1 MTEITVN
8 GMTCTSCA
16 THVKD
21 ALEKIP
27 GVNAA
32 VVSYPESRAQV
43 MADTAVSHNQLLAA
57 IAALG
62 YQGSIRVGDFKDE
75 PKIRDA
81 LEGAGLHI
89 AIIGSGGAAMAAA
102 LKAVEQGA
110 TVTLIER
117 GTIGGT
123 CVNIGCVPSKIMIRA
138 AHIAHLRRE
147 SPFDGGIAAT
157 VPAIDRS
164 KLLAQQQARVDE
176 LRHAKYEGI
185 LDGNPAITVL
195 HGEARFKD
203 DQSLVVRLNEGGER
217 EVTFDR
223 CLVATGASP
232 AVPPIPG
239 LKESPY
245 WTSTEALVSD
255 TIPARLA
262 VIGSS
267 VVALELAQAF
277 ARLGSQVTILARSTL
292 FFREDPAIGE
302 AVTAAFRAEGIEVLE
317 HTQASQVAHVNGEFV
332 LTTGH
337 GELRAD
343 KLLVATGRA
352 PNTRSLALDA
362 AGVTVNAQG
371 AIVIDQGMRTSN
383 PNIYAAGDC
392 TDQPQFVYVA
402 AAAGTRAAIN
412 MTGGDAALNLTA
424 MPAVVFTDPQ
434 VATVGYSEAEA
445 HHDGIET
452 DSRTLTLDNVP
463 RALANFDT
471 RGFIK
476 LVIEEGSGRLIGV
489 QAVAPEAGELIQTAV
504 LAIRNRMTVQE
515 LADQLFPYLTMVEGL
530 KLAAQTPLG
539 EICRYRVCRVMPSSR
554 HRSPT
559 LVSGCPIAAIARRS
573 LAAVIL
579 NGRPPFRPR
588 ARADAKPAMVRSAI
602 NSRSNSANAAK
613 MPKTSL
619 PAAVVVSMAAPW
631 PVNTLRPMP
640 RAVRSCTV
648 LMRWRKSRPSRSSF
662 HTTSVSPGR
671 SAFRQLTKPGRS
683 SRLPDAWSS

>member
-1 MTEITVN
+1 MTHLKIT
-8 GMTCTSCA
+8 GMTCDSCA
-16 THVKD
+16 AHVKE
-21 ALEKIP
+21 ALEKVP
-27 GVNAA
+27 GVQSAIVSYAKGAAQLALDPGTAPDALTAA
-32 VVSYPESRAQV
+32 VAG
-43 MADTAVSHNQLLAA
+43 
-57 IAALG
+57 LG
-62 YQGSIRVGDFKDE
+62 YKAMLADAPPTDNRTGLFDKVRGWMGAADKGSGGERPLQV
-75 PKIRDA
+75 A
-81 LEGAGLHI
+81 V
-89 AIIGSGGAAMAAA
+89 IGSGGAAMAAA

-110 TVTLIER
+110 QVTLIER

-123 CVNIGCVPSKIMIRA
+123 CVNVGCVPSKIMIRA

-147 SPFDGGIAAT
+147 SPFDGGMPPTPPTIL
-157 VPAIDRS
+157 RER
-164 KLLAQQQARVDE
+164 LLAQQQARVEE

-185 LDGNPAITVL
+185 LDGNSAITVL

-203 DQSLVVRLNEGGER
+203 DQSLIVSLNEGGER
-217 EVTFDR
+217 VVMFDR

-232 AVPPIPG
+232 AMPPIPG

-255 TIPARLA
+255 TIPERLA

-302 AVTAAFRAEGIEVLE
+302 AVTAAFRAEGIKVLE
-317 HTQASQVAHVNGEFV
+317 HTQASQVAHVDSEFV
-332 LTTGH
+332 LTTGQS
-337 GELRAD
+337 EVRAD
-343 KLLVATGRA
+343 KLLVATGRT
-352 PNTRSLALDA
+352 PNTRSLALEA
-362 AGVTVNAQG
+362 AGVAVNAQG
-371 AIVIDQGMRTSN
+371 AIVIDKGMRTSS

-412 MTGGDAALNLTA
+412 MTGGDAAINLTA

-489 QAVAPEAGELIQTAV
+489 QVVAPEAGELIQTAV

-530 KLAAQTPLG
+530 KLAAQTFSKDVKQL
-539 EICRYRVCRVMPSSR
+539 
-554 HRSPT
+554 
-559 LVSGCPIAAIARRS
+559 
-573 LAAVIL
+573 
-579 NGRPPFRPR
+579 
-588 ARADAKPAMVRSAI
+588 
-602 NSRSNSANAAK
+602 
-613 MPKTSL
+613 
-619 PAAVVVSMAAPW
+619 
-631 PVNTLRPMP
+631 
-640 RAVRSCTV
+640 SCCA
-648 LMRWRKSRPSRSSF
+648 
-662 HTTSVSPGR
+662 G
-671 SAFRQLTKPGRS
+671 
-683 SRLPDAWSS
+683 

>member
-1 MTEITVN
+1 MTEITVK
-8 GMTCTSCA
+8 GMTCTTCA
-16 THVKD
+16 TNVKD
-21 ALEKIP
+21 ALEMIP
-27 GVNAA
+27 GVKAA
-32 VVSYPESRAQV
+32 VVSYAESRAKV
-43 MADTAVSHNQLLAA
+43 TADTAVSQGQMLAA

-62 YQGSIRVGDFKDE
+62 YQGSIRVDDFKDE
-75 PKIRDA
+75 TRIRDA
-81 LEGAGLHI
+81 LERAGLHI

-102 LKAVEQGA
+102 LKTVEQGA

-117 GTIGGT
+117 GIIGGT

-147 SPFDGGIAAT
+147 SSFDDGIPPEAPT
-157 VPAIDRS
+157 ILRDR
-164 KLLAQQQARVDE
+164 LLSQQQARVDE

-185 LDGNPAITVL
+185 LEGNSAITVL
-195 HGEARFKD
+195 HGTARFKD
-203 DQSLVVRLNEGGER
+203 DRNLIVQLNDGGER
-217 EVTFDR
+217 VVAFDR

-232 AVPPIPG
+232 AIPPIPG

-255 TIPARLA
+255 TIPERLA

-292 FFREDPAIGE
+292 FFRENPAIGE
-302 AVTAAFRAEGIEVLE
+302 AITAAFRAEGIKVLE
-317 HTQASQVAHVNGEFV
+317 HTQASQVAHVDGEFV

-337 GELRAD
+337 GEIRAD

-352 PNTRSLALDA
+352 PNTRSLALEA
-362 AGVTVNAQG
+362 AGVALNAQG
-371 AIVIDQGMRTSN
+371 AIVIDQGMHTSS
-383 PNIYAAGDC
+383 PHIFAAGDC

-412 MTGGDAALNLTA
+412 MTGGEATLDLTA

-445 HHDGIET
+445 HLKGIET

-476 LVIEEGSGRLIGV
+476 LVIEVGSRRLIGV

-515 LADQLFPYLTMVEGL
+515 LAEQLFPYLTMVEGL
-530 KLAAQTPLG
+530 KLAAQTFSKDVTQL
-539 EICRYRVCRVMPSSR
+539 
-554 HRSPT
+554 
-559 LVSGCPIAAIARRS
+559 
-573 LAAVIL
+573 
-579 NGRPPFRPR
+579 
-588 ARADAKPAMVRSAI
+588 
-602 NSRSNSANAAK
+602 
-613 MPKTSL
+613 
-619 PAAVVVSMAAPW
+619 
-631 PVNTLRPMP
+631 
-640 RAVRSCTV
+640 SCCA
-648 LMRWRKSRPSRSSF
+648 
-662 HTTSVSPGR
+662 G
-671 SAFRQLTKPGRS
+671 
-683 SRLPDAWSS
+683 